1 MASNVSSG
9 ANSTRGRTP
18 TEGRAT
24 LTVQRGGFRGFVDR
38 VRGRIATAFQRTR
51 GR

>member
-18 TEGRAT
+18 AQPQ
-24 LTVQRGGFRGFVDR
+24 QRGGFRGFVDR
-38 VRGRIATAFQRTR
+38 VRGRIVNAFQRTR

>member
-9 ANSTRGRTP
+9 ASATRGGTP
-18 TEGRAT
+18 TQPQ
-24 LTVQRGGFRGFVDR
+24 QRGGFRGLVDR
-38 VRGRIATAFQRTR
+38 VRGRIANAFQRTR